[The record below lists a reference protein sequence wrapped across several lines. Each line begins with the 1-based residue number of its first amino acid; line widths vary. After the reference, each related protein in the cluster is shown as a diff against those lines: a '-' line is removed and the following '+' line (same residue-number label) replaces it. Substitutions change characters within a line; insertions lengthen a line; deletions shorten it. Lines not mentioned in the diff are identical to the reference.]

1 MHSNAEFN
9 YLYRDAGNFK
19 SWNSIIFANPSAMS
33 LEEAEEWIRHS
44 FDSYELFIAHQIRI
58 PEVFLF
64 LKSEP
69 TEDDHCFH
77 EFASIKTTTDT
88 PNDMYSRSVAEFVKE
103 VEDVARHGWR
113 AFDPQYTV
121 R

>member
-1 MHSNAEFN
+1 MHSNAVFE
-9 YLYRDAGNFK
+9 YLYRDAGNYKF
-19 SWNSIIFANPSAMS
+19 WNSIIFANPSAMS
-33 LEEAEEWIRHS
+33 LEKAEERIRCS
-44 FDSYELFIAHQIRI
+44 FDSHDLFIAHQIRI

-64 LKSEP
+64 LNGEP

-77 EFASIKTTTDT
+77 EFASIKPTTDT
-88 PNDMYSRSVAEFVKE
+88 PNDMYSRSAAEFVKE
-103 VEDVARHGWR
+103 IENVARHGWR